1 MTHLELVP
9 VPPVAQ
15 LAGVSQHYGKTV
27 ALNNI
32 TLDIPARCMVGLIG
46 PDGVGKSSLLSL
58 ISGARVIEQ
67 GNVIVLGGD
76 MRDPK
81 HRRDVCPRI
90 AWMPQGL
97 GKNLYHTLS
106 VYENVDFFARL
117 FGHDK
122 AEREVRINEL
132 LTSTG
137 LAPFRDRPAG
147 KLSGGMK
154 QKLGLCCALIHDPEL
169 LILDEPTTGVDP
181 LSRAQFWDLI
191 DSIRQRQSNMSVLV
205 ATAYMEEAERFD
217 WLVAMNA
224 GEVLATGSAEELR
237 QQTQSATLEEAFI
250 NLLPQAQRQAHQA
263 VVIPPYQPENAEIA
277 IEARDLTMR
286 FGSFVAVDHVNF
298 RIPRGEIFGFLGS
311 NGCGKSTTMKMLTGL
326 LPASEGEAWLFGQ
339 PVDPK
344 DIDTRRRVGYM
355 SQAFSLYNELTV
367 RQNLELHARLF
378 HIPEAEIPARVA
390 EMSERFKLN
399 DVEDVLPESLPLGIR
414 QRLSLAVAVIH
425 RPEMLILDEPTSG
438 VDPVA
443 RDMFWQLMVDLSR
456 QDKVT
461 IFISTHFMNEAER
474 CDRISLMHAGKVL
487 ASGTP
492 QELVEK
498 RGAASLE
505 EAFIAYLQEAAGQ
518 SNEAEAPPVIHDTTH
533 APRQGFS
540 LRRLFSYS
548 RREALELRRDPVRS
562 TLALMGTVIL
572 MLIMGYGI
580 SMDVENLRFAVLDRD
595 QTVSSQAWT
604 LNLSGS
610 RYFIE
615 QPLLTS
621 YDELDRRMRAGDITV
636 AIEIPPNFG
645 RDIAR
650 GTPVELGVWID
661 GAMPSRAE
669 TVKGYVQAMHQSWLQ
684 DVASRQSTP
693 SSQSG
698 LMNIET
704 RYRYNPDVKSL
715 PAIVPAVIPLLLM
728 MIPSMLSALSVVRE
742 KELGSII
749 NLYVTPT
756 TRSEFLLG
764 KQLPYIALGMLNFFL
779 LCGLSVFVFGVPHKG
794 SFLTLTLAALLYII
808 IATGMG
814 LLISTFMK
822 SQIAAIFGTAIITLI
837 PATQFSGMIDPVAS
851 LEGPGRWIGEVYPT
865 SHFLTIARGTF
876 SKALDLTDLWQLFIP
891 LLIAIPL
898 VMGLSILLLKNRRMM
913 RHLRNIFNLGIKE
926 LRSLLG
932 DKAMLTL
939 IVFSFTVSVYSS
951 ATVTPGSLNLAPIA
965 IADMDQS
972 QLSNRIVNSFYRP
985 WFLPP
990 EMITA
995 DEMDAGLD
1003 AGRYTFAINIPPNF
1017 QRDVLAGRQ
1026 PDIQVNVDATR
1037 MSQAFTGNGYIQNI
1051 INGEVNSFVARYRD
1065 NSEPLVSLETRMRFN
1080 PNLDPAWFGGV
1091 MAIINNITM
1100 LAIVLTGS
1108 ALIREREH
1116 GTVEHLLVMPI
1127 TPFEIMMAKIWSMG
1141 LVVLVV
1147 SGLSLVLMVKGVL
1160 GVPIEGSIPLFMLGV
1175 ALSLFATTSI
1185 GIFMGTIARSMPQ
1198 LGLLVILVLLPL
1210 QMLSGGSTPRESMPQ
1225 MVQDIMLIM
1234 PTTHFVS
1241 LAQAILYRGAGFEIV
1256 WPQFLTLM
1264 AIGGAFFTIALLRFR
1279 KTIGTMA

>member
-67 GNVIVLGGD
+67 GNVMVLGGD

-181 LSRAQFWDLI
+181 LSRSQFWDLI

-277 IEARDLTMR
+277 IGARDLTMR

-399 DVEDVLPESLPLGIR
+399 DVEDILPESLPLGIR

-518 SNEAEAPPVIHDTTH
+518 SNEAEAPPVVHDTTH

-615 QPLLTS
+615 QPPLTS

-693 SSQSG
+693 ASQSG

-898 VMGLSILLLKNRRMM
+898 VMGLSILLLK
-913 RHLRNIFNLGIKE
+913 K
-926 LRSLLG
+926 
-932 DKAMLTL
+932 
-939 IVFSFTVSVYSS
+939 
-951 ATVTPGSLNLAPIA
+951 
-965 IADMDQS
+965 Q
-972 QLSNRIVNSFYRP
+972 
-985 WFLPP
+985 
-990 EMITA
+990 
-995 DEMDAGLD
+995 
-1003 AGRYTFAINIPPNF
+1003 
-1017 QRDVLAGRQ
+1017 
-1026 PDIQVNVDATR
+1026 
-1037 MSQAFTGNGYIQNI
+1037 
-1051 INGEVNSFVARYRD
+1051 
-1065 NSEPLVSLETRMRFN
+1065 
-1080 PNLDPAWFGGV
+1080 
-1091 MAIINNITM
+1091 
-1100 LAIVLTGS
+1100 
-1108 ALIREREH
+1108 
-1116 GTVEHLLVMPI
+1116 
-1127 TPFEIMMAKIWSMG
+1127 
-1141 LVVLVV
+1141 
-1147 SGLSLVLMVKGVL
+1147 
-1160 GVPIEGSIPLFMLGV
+1160 EG
-1175 ALSLFATTSI
+1175 
-1185 GIFMGTIARSMPQ
+1185 
-1198 LGLLVILVLLPL
+1198 
-1210 QMLSGGSTPRESMPQ
+1210 
-1225 MVQDIMLIM
+1225 
-1234 PTTHFVS
+1234 
-1241 LAQAILYRGAGFEIV
+1241 
-1256 WPQFLTLM
+1256 
-1264 AIGGAFFTIALLRFR
+1264 
-1279 KTIGTMA
+1279 

>member
-1 MTHLELVP
+1 MKLTP
-9 VPPVAQ
+9 QDTSPPVALLEHVGQ
-15 LAGVSQHYGKTV
+15 QFGATIALRDISLA
-27 ALNNI
+27 
-32 TLDIPARCMVGLIG
+32 IPARRMVGLIG

-58 ISGARVIEQ
+58 IAGARTIEQ
-67 GNVIVLGGD
+67 GNVMVLGGD
-76 MRDPK
+76 MRDVH
-81 HRRDVCPRI
+81 HRREVCPKI

-122 AEREVRINEL
+122 AERELRINEL
-132 LTSTG
+132 LQSTG

-154 QKLGLCCALIHDPEL
+154 QKLGLCCALIHDPQL

-181 LSRAQFWDLI
+181 LSRAQFWELI
-191 DSIRQRQSNMSVLV
+191 DSIRQRQPAMSVLV

-224 GEVLATGSAEELR
+224 GEVLATGSAAELKA
-237 QQTQSATLEEAFI
+237 QTGSQTLEQAFI
-250 NLLPQAQRQAHQA
+250 ALLPEAQRQAHRA
-263 VVIPPYQPENAEIA
+263 VVIPPRDSREEEIA
-277 IEARDLTMR
+277 IEARGLTMR
-286 FGSFVAVDHVNF
+286 FGNFVAVDHVNF
-298 RIPRGEIFGFLGS
+298 RIARGEIFGFLGS

-399 DVEDVLPESLPLGIR
+399 DVEDILPESLPLGIR

-518 SNEAEAPPVIHDTTH
+518 SNEAEAPPVVHDTTH

-615 QPLLTS
+615 QPPLTS

-693 SSQSG
+693 ASQSG

-794 SFLTLTLAALLYII
+794 SFLTLTLAALLYIN

-898 VMGLSILLLKNRRMM
+898 VMGLSILLLK
-913 RHLRNIFNLGIKE
+913 K
-926 LRSLLG
+926 
-932 DKAMLTL
+932 
-939 IVFSFTVSVYSS
+939 
-951 ATVTPGSLNLAPIA
+951 
-965 IADMDQS
+965 Q
-972 QLSNRIVNSFYRP
+972 
-985 WFLPP
+985 
-990 EMITA
+990 
-995 DEMDAGLD
+995 
-1003 AGRYTFAINIPPNF
+1003 
-1017 QRDVLAGRQ
+1017 
-1026 PDIQVNVDATR
+1026 
-1037 MSQAFTGNGYIQNI
+1037 
-1051 INGEVNSFVARYRD
+1051 
-1065 NSEPLVSLETRMRFN
+1065 
-1080 PNLDPAWFGGV
+1080 
-1091 MAIINNITM
+1091 
-1100 LAIVLTGS
+1100 
-1108 ALIREREH
+1108 
-1116 GTVEHLLVMPI
+1116 
-1127 TPFEIMMAKIWSMG
+1127 
-1141 LVVLVV
+1141 
-1147 SGLSLVLMVKGVL
+1147 
-1160 GVPIEGSIPLFMLGV
+1160 EG
-1175 ALSLFATTSI
+1175 
-1185 GIFMGTIARSMPQ
+1185 
-1198 LGLLVILVLLPL
+1198 
-1210 QMLSGGSTPRESMPQ
+1210 
-1225 MVQDIMLIM
+1225 
-1234 PTTHFVS
+1234 
-1241 LAQAILYRGAGFEIV
+1241 
-1256 WPQFLTLM
+1256 
-1264 AIGGAFFTIALLRFR
+1264 
-1279 KTIGTMA
+1279 